1 MLEQLDGITNEPRVR
16 FDTPMWDEM
25 SHVPAA
31 VERNIRSVVEDD
43 VVSVNNAVSF
53 LTEDAD

>member
-1 MLEQLDGITNEPRVR
+1 
-16 FDTPMWDEM
+16 M

-53 LTEDAD
+53 LTEALIERAIFDDSYTSSLDITPKLK

>member
-1 MLEQLDGITNEPRVR
+1 
-16 FDTPMWDEM
+16 M

-53 LTEDAD
+53 LTEDADWKGYFDDSYTSSLDITPKLK